1 VLKDD
6 IPIYQRARRLAMS
19 EQREVDIQ
27 INKWLNED
35 IIQTCCSDYA
45 SPIVLV
51 KKKDGSTRICVDFR
65 KLNEKIIKLRYPLP
79 IIENQIDRLQGAKIF
94 STIDLQNGF
103 FHVPVAKESRKY
115 TAFIIPNGHY
125 KFLRMPF
132 GLCLA
137 SAYFQKYVNA
147 VFADLMA
154 KNIVTIYMDD
164 LIIPSVDYKEG
175 IQYLKEVLKVA
186 SSH

>member
-1 VLKDD
+1 
-6 IPIYQRARRLAMS
+6 MS
-19 EQREVDIQ
+19 EQREIHIE
-27 INKWLNED
+27 INKWLSKG
-35 IIQTCCSDYA
+35 IIQTSCSDYA

-65 KLNEKIIKLRYPLP
+65 KLNEKIIKVRYPLP
-79 IIENQIDRLQGAKIF
+79 IIENQIDRLRGAKIF

-115 TAFIIPNGHY
+115 TAFIILNGRY
-125 KFLRMPF
+125 EFLRMSF

-137 SAYFQKYVNA
+137 PAYFQKYVNA
-147 VFADLMA
+147 IFADLMA
-154 KNIVTIYMDD
+154 RNIVTIYMDD
-164 LIIPSVDYKEG
+164 LIIPSVDYKKR

-186 SSH
+186 SSHGLKIN

>member
-27 INKWLNED
+27 INKWLNEG
-35 IIQTCCSDYA
+35 IIQTSCSDYA
-45 SPIVLV
+45 SPIVLI
-51 KKKDGSTRICVDFR
+51 KKKDGSTRIYVDFR

-125 KFLRMPF
+125 EFL
-132 GLCLA
+132 
-137 SAYFQKYVNA
+137 
-147 VFADLMA
+147 
-154 KNIVTIYMDD
+154 
-164 LIIPSVDYKEG
+164 
-175 IQYLKEVLKVA
+175 
-186 SSH
+186 